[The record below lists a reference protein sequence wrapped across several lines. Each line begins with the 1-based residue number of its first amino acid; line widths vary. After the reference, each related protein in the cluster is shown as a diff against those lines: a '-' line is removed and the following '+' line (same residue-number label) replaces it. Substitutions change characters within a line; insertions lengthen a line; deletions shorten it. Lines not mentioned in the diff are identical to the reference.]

1 MSGVEKERGEGGQEE
16 GEGGKVR
23 ERMTKE
29 KCGERK
35 KEKRKKFVTC
45 IVNAF
50 LFPNSLPIRFDR
62 TCGGRA
68 VTDINDCLVSANNN
82 HAQSQSEKIKERSKT
97 ETIPIPREK
106 RRRGH

>member
-1 MSGVEKERGEGGQEE
+1 M
-16 GEGGKVR
+16 R
-23 ERMTKE
+23 ERTTKE
-29 KCGERK
+29 KCGKRK
-35 KEKRKKFVTC
+35 REKRKKVVTC

-50 LFPNSLPIRFDR
+50 LFPNFLPIRFDR

-97 ETIPIPREK
+97 ETTPIPREK
-106 RRRGH
+106 RRRGQ